1 MFRQRH
7 PPLANE
13 TKFNNIVYSGFIV
26 LTCHII
32 ANYKLAHIITFLW
45 YKLLIFEPLFNL
57 KKSLEVH
64 VHPTLSWL
72 VGYL

>member
-32 ANYKLAHIITFLW
+32 ANYKLSHIITYLIASINSSYNTPTPSYSK
-45 YKLLIFEPLFNL
+45 YKLI
-57 KKSLEVH
+57 
-64 VHPTLSWL
+64 
-72 VGYL
+72 